1 MIKPK
6 KILKIIQSSFFKG
19 SIEVRLIQGD
29 LKMRMGGMGRLGI
42 GVKGFS
48 PVHPISLSPYRSFGE
63 KA

>member
-29 LKMRMGGMGRLGI
+29 LKMRIGGWGDWGLG
-42 GVKGFS
+42 
-48 PVHPISLSPYRSFGE
+48 
-63 KA
+63 